1 MATLFLDARGGVN
14 GGASTKESSGIPM
27 YIYLY
32 YPKQDEQDNM
42 KKCGVIVILMVVNL
56 TTYGIN
62 SNPNE
67 GKHFNRIF
75 SFLI

>member
-14 GGASTKESSGIPM
+14 GGASTTESSGISM

-32 YPKQDEQDNM
+32 HPKQDEQDSM

-56 TTYGIN
+56 MTYGIT
-62 SNPNE
+62 SNPN
-67 GKHFNRIF
+67 G
-75 SFLI
+75 